1 MEYKE
6 VQRLLRCNRVTI
18 WRYVKSGK
26 IRIEKI
32 NDYHYIYNDDDVY
45 RLVGICPNRKAV
57 IYARVST
64 QKQEKDL
71 ENQISI
77 LRQYAN
83 TNGYTINVSI

>member
-45 RLVGICPNRKAV
+45 RLEEYALIEKRSYMQEYQPQNRKK
-57 IYARVST
+57 I
-64 QKQEKDL
+64 
-71 ENQISI
+71 
-77 LRQYAN
+77 
-83 TNGYTINVSI
+83 